1 MNSHQ
6 RPITKVVFLGAGP
19 AASTAATHL
28 ARAGVRVAML
38 HRPRPTSLLV
48 GESLVP
54 AIVLI
59 LRRLG
64 IEDEVRAFGKYKPG
78 AIFNMNEFGD
88 YPFTFSDFA
97 GKMPH
102 YSYNVPRIEF
112 DATLLE
118 TAKRA
123 V

>member
-1 MNSHQ
+1 
-6 RPITKVVFLGAGP
+6 
-19 AASTAATHL
+19 
-28 ARAGVRVAML
+28 ML

-102 YSYNVPRIEF
+102 YSYNVPRIKF

-123 V
+123 GARVFEVEAKVERVPGTERVRLSAETRAALG